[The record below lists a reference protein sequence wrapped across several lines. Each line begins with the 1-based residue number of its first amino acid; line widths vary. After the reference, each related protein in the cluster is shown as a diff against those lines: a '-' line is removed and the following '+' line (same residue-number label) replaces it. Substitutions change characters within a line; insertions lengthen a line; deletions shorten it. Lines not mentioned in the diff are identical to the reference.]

1 MQPAFQVSAI
11 RSAEEA
17 LMSELDQ
24 GQLMQRAAHGLS
36 IELADLLE
44 NRCTGVAGGRIVAL
58 IGAGNNGG
66 DALFACAELVERGA
80 SVVALTMANRW
91 HESGATALLAA
102 GGRIEGGCAE
112 ESEVGSDE
120 QNALIRG
127 ADLVLDGILGIGGK
141 GALSEPAAGFV
152 AQAAA
157 SAAIVVA
164 VDLPSGVDSDTGA
177 VADPQAAVWA
187 ELTVTFGELKPGLL
201 VPPGSEHVGE
211 LNLVDVGLRPYF
223 DPADPWVRLVEP
235 DDAVAFLPLPGAQD
249 DKYTRGV
256 VGIVA
261 GSADYPG
268 AGVLCTG
275 SARLGGV
282 GLVRYAGGAPGQVI
296 AQWPEVVI
304 SREGPAAAGRVQSWV
319 VGPGGGT
326 DQAAYQRLVEALDAQ
341 VPVLV
346 DADGLTLIARD
357 ENLRGI
363 LKKRYSAGLTTIL
376 TPHAGEFA
384 RLGFDLAGGARADR
398 IRAVQAA
405 AADLGAVVLLK
416 GHSTVVAAPT
426 GETFINT
433 LTDSALATA
442 GSGDVLSGLVGSLVA
457 AQVARSGHLGGAAIA
472 DVVAAAA
479 LIHGLAGQ
487 LAAETLRPV
496 SASDVL
502 AAVSTAIAD
511 LRLRGSSDE

>member
-1 MQPAFQVSAI
+1 
-11 RSAEEA
+11 
-17 LMSELDQ
+17 
-24 GQLMQRAAHGLS
+24 
-36 IELADLLE
+36 
-44 NRCTGVAGGRIVAL
+44 
-58 IGAGNNGG
+58 
-66 DALFACAELVERGA
+66 
-80 SVVALTMANRW
+80 
-91 HESGATALLAA
+91 
-102 GGRIEGGCAE
+102 
-112 ESEVGSDE
+112 
-120 QNALIRG
+120 
-127 ADLVLDGILGIGGK
+127 
-141 GALSEPAAGFV
+141 
-152 AQAAA
+152 
-157 SAAIVVA
+157 
-164 VDLPSGVDSDTGA
+164 
-177 VADPQAAVWA
+177 
-187 ELTVTFGELKPGLL
+187 
-201 VPPGSEHVGE
+201 
-211 LNLVDVGLRPYF
+211 
-223 DPADPWVRLVEP
+223 
-235 DDAVAFLPLPGAQD
+235 
-249 DKYTRGV
+249 
-256 VGIVA
+256 
-261 GSADYPG
+261 
-268 AGVLCTG
+268 
-275 SARLGGV
+275 
-282 GLVRYAGGAPGQVI
+282 
-296 AQWPEVVI
+296 
-304 SREGPAAAGRVQSWV
+304 
-319 VGPGGGT
+319 
-326 DQAAYQRLVEALDAQ
+326 LDAQ

-384 RLGFDLAGGARADR
+384 RLGFDLAVGARADR

-496 SASDVL
+496 TASDVL